1 MTLLPSARKRLYSAL
16 EHYDRNDRASVFIS
30 SLVVGVIAINL
41 VAIILESIPAY
52 AAAYGG
58 TFFVIEVASS
68 IFFLAEYLLRI
79 WVCVEAPP
87 DRGEAPGHPSQACG
101 PMSVST

>member
-1 MTLLPSARKRLYSAL
+1 MTLEPSASNRLYYAL
-16 EHYDRNDRASVFIS
+16 EHYDREDPASVIIS

-58 TFFVIEVASS
+58 PSSSLNWLPAFFSWPS
-68 IFFLAEYLLRI
+68 IF
-79 WVCVEAPP
+79 CVSGYASKRRRNGAHRPGIK
-87 DRGEAPGHPSQACG
+87 RG
-101 PMSVST
+101 

>member
-1 MTLLPSARKRLYSAL
+1 MTLEPSASNRLYYAL
-16 EHYDRNDRASVFIS
+16 EHYDREDPASVIIS

-58 TFFVIEVASS
+58 TFFVIELASC
-68 IFFLAEYLLRI
+68 IFFLAE
-79 WVCVEAPP
+79 
-87 DRGEAPGHPSQACG
+87 
-101 PMSVST
+101 